1 MLVSILLGCVLV
13 VATTGIHATFMVLAL
28 RTVRGRGL
36 SGRDQVSHWRAATVV
51 GLFVLVMFLAGIAET
66 LLWVLLY
73 RALGI
78 FGSWEEALYFSTVT
92 YTSLGYGD
100 ITLDAPWRLLAAF
113 QAANGVIMFGWT
125 TGLVFAVVQWVYA
138 KVPHVHANRSTS

>member
-1 MLVSILLGCVLV
+1 MFLSVVLGCVLI
-13 VATTGIHATFMVLAL
+13 VATTCIHATFMMLGL
-28 RTVRGRGL
+28 RTLMRRGL
-36 SGRDQVSHWRAATVV
+36 KAVDHISHWRAATVIS
-51 GLFVLVMFLAGIAET
+51 LFVLVMFLAAVAEV
-66 LLWVLLY
+66 LLWVLVY
-73 RALGI
+73 RGLGI
-78 FGSWEEALYFSTVT
+78 FGSWEGAAYFSTVT

-138 KVPHVHANRSTS
+138 KVAYFHSDKGAS